1 LPAILSP
8 GAEIPYLSLAATLTA
23 VLINGIIWTWLATRF
38 ALRGRLLDAL
48 RNE

>member
-1 LPAILSP
+1 LPALLSP
-8 GAEIPYLSLAATLTA
+8 RADVPYLSLALTLAA
-23 VLINGIIWTWLATRF
+23 VFISGAVWTWIATAL